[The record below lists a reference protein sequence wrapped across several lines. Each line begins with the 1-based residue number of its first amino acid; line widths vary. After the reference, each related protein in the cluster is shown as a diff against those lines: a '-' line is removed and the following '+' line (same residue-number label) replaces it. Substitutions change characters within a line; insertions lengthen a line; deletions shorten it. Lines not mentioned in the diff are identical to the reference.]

1 MFNTKQ
7 IVMEKLKRIPKAAPE
22 MREPVKRT
30 SNRKYEERICLQTG
44 RKFIPTNK
52 RQKFIDAQARID
64 YNNDKRAVT
73 GVVINDFSK
82 QLKLNDKILAQGEK
96 RLKELGKK
104 TLGRDVLLYN
114 EFDFNTYSTRTV
126 NKTTNKYILWA
137 INYGIEGIDAEKES
151 VIIHNKNT
159 EHGTR

>member
-1 MFNTKQ
+1 
-7 IVMEKLKRIPKAAPE
+7 MEKLKRIPKAAPE
-22 MREPVKRT
+22 VREPVKRT

-104 TLGRDVLLYN
+104 TLGKDVLLYN

-126 NKTTNKYILWA
+126 NKTTNRYILWA

-159 EHGTR
+159 EHGIR

>member
-1 MFNTKQ
+1 MRSVIFEIFQRLHTKNEFSGTGIGLAIVKKQ
-7 IVMEKLKRIPKAAPE
+7 IEIKKCM
-22 MREPVKRT
+22 
-30 SNRKYEERICLQTG
+30 
-44 RKFIPTNK
+44 
-52 RQKFIDAQARID
+52 
-64 YNNDKRAVT
+64 
-73 GVVINDFSK
+73 INYPALFSCPFM
-82 QLKLNDKILAQGEK
+82 
-96 RLKELGKK
+96 ELGKK

-126 NKTTNKYILWA
+126 NKTTNRYILWA